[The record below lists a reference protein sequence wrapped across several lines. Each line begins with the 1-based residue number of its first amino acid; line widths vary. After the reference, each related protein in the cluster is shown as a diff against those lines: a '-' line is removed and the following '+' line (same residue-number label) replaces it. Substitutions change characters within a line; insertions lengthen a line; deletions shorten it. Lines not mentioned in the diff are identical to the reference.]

1 MYLIMFAIS
10 YIKKISNKY
19 LKIRIF
25 NIIETTARIS
35 TVLLTIGVTLSFV
48 DFATRAGLG
57 VSSSASLTATEQAFH
72 VLAFA
77 LAAFL
82 GYVLGRTMIKNRL
95 ERACNQRTSDMDSPE
110 AVLSALDRI

>member
-1 MYLIMFAIS
+1 M
-10 YIKKISNKY
+10 
-19 LKIRIF
+19 
-25 NIIETTARIS
+25 ETTARIS
-35 TVLLTIGVTLSFV
+35 TVLLAMGLTLSFV

-82 GYVLGRTMIKNRL
+82 GYVLGRRMMKNRL